1 MKTINLSKLAGS
13 IQARINCINSNNTE
27 WKEKHED
34 VIMGFE
40 KLLPSGSGLDS
51 GCKFDLEK
59 SNSHKI
65 VINTSFHHMDEN
77 GMYDGWTDHTITLT
91 PTFGGFDIKISGRDR
106 GMIKDYLCDTFSEYF
121 TTNYTLENN

>member
-1 MKTINLSKLAGS
+1 MKTINLQKLAGS

-34 VIMGFE
+34 VIMEFE

-59 SNSHKI
+59 SNANKI
-65 VINTSFHHMDEN
+65 VISTSFHHLNE
-77 GMYDGWTDHTITLT
+77 GGYYDGWTNHNITLT

-106 GMIKDYLCDTFSEYF
+106 NMIKDYLCDTFSEYF
-121 TTNYTLENN
+121 TANYTLGN